1 MTKTQTKTRR
11 SAPKPETQLKGLPL
25 YNPVAIELQYSRELR
40 ALTRVMTKETDAAV
54 RALFK
59 SPDAKEFFAMDASIA
74 IQAREMM
81 NLLTIRFQQLFNSH
95 AERMARRMVGAV
107 DEQSKVSLDRSFK
120 KLTNEL
126 TIKTSEI
133 PPALKTIYEASISEN
148 VDLIKSIP
156 EQYLNRIKG
165 AVNRSITGSGGL
177 GPLVAEIKKYGGMSD
192 RRAKNIAMD
201 QVRRTYQVS
210 NIERAKAAGVKK
222 ATWVHTGGTKEPRP
236 KHKAFNGQ
244 VFELEKGAPVGD
256 NGKWVIPGEEINCR
270 CNFVIIVDFE
280 DL

>member
-1 MTKTQTKTRR
+1 MTKTNRR
-11 SAPKPETQLKGLPL
+11 QAPKAETQLKGLPL
-25 YNPVAIELQYSRELR
+25 YNPVAIELRYSRELR

-81 NLLTIRFQQLFNSH
+81 NLLTIRFQHLFNSH

-107 DEQSKVSLDRSFK
+107 DEQSRVSLERSFK
-120 KLTNEL
+120 KLAGEL
-126 TIKTSEI
+126 TIKTTEI

-165 AVNRSITGSGGL
+165 AVNRSITGIGGI
-177 GPLVAEIKKYGGMSD
+177 GPLVTEIKKYGGMSD
-192 RRAKNIAMD
+192 RRAKNIALD
-201 QVRRTYQVS
+201 QTRKAYQSANV
-210 NIERAKAAGVKK
+210 ERSKAAGVKK
-222 ATWVHTGGTKEPRP
+222 GIWVHTGGTKEPRQR
-236 KHKAFNGQ
+236 HKDYNGKEFN
-244 VFELEKGAPVGD
+244 LADGAPIGD
-256 NGKWVIPGEEINCR
+256 NGENVIPGYPVNCR
-270 CNFVIIVDFE
+270 CTFIPVVDFE